1 LSDDSLMQVLA
12 AVAVLLFVSAGAL
25 SLGRARYSWVKWA
38 RWGAIAIFS
47 TAVVYALILTLS
59 WLLTRVSP

>member
-1 LSDDSLMQVLA
+1 MLQSPA
-12 AVAVLLFVSAGAL
+12 H
-25 SLGRARYSWVKWA
+25 KWA

-59 WLLTRVSP
+59 WLLTPVSP